1 MFLSLFLFSFF
12 LCFFFLCF
20 VLFVPKLTT
29 TEVKTLK
36 SLVRNVIDPQRD
48 LGHTDRALRGEGSST
63 ATAATAAGDT
73 TAGAAGSAAGSAE
86 KKEECADCR

>member
-1 MFLSLFLFSFF
+1 M
-12 LCFFFLCF
+12 
-20 VLFVPKLTT
+20 
-29 TEVKTLK
+29 
-36 SLVRNVIDPQRD
+36 RNVIDPQRD

-63 ATAATAAGDT
+63 ATATATAATVAGDT